1 MAEKDAEDERI
12 RKQTRARVV
21 EVKAVAMVI
30 LILTGYSLQQSEQGQ
45 ARQSVV
51 GAAAAAAVV
60 VPSAS
65 RLALIKQF

>member
-45 ARQSVV
+45 AWQSVV
-51 GAAAAAAVV
+51 AAAEAAAVV